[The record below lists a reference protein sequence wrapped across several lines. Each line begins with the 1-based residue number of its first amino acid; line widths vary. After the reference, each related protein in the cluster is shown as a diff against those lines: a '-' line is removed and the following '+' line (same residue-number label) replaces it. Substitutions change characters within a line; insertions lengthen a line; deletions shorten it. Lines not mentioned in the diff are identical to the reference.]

1 MPAAQTPPKLLAFQL
16 ALLTALTPFAIDTY
30 LPAMAQMAL
39 DFDTSVQAMGK
50 TVSSYLLGFAL
61 GQLIG
66 GPLSD
71 RYGRKLIAACGL
83 GFFILCSVQIMLGDN
98 LSDLVQWRFL
108 QAIGGGF
115 ATVVVAAIVRDN
127 FSGRESATIFSMIGI
142 IMMVA
147 PLIAP
152 AVGSLILTISEWQS
166 IFLFLIAYAVL
177 LLGVLAIYIPD
188 SPVHSSASD
197 TGSSHT
203 TTSVQAPRQSLPRHF
218 YESYK
223 QVFAQTSAMPH
234 LLGQSLISGILFT
247 FITNAAFILIDYFGV
262 SKNHFSLYFAMIV
275 AGIMLANRLNIHLLN
290 AYPRHKI
297 LLVGCS
303 LQMLATVSLA
313 LVTYTSTPSLV
324 LFITFFS
331 VIIAC
336 IGFIFGNNLSL
347 YMDYYPQHSGSAN
360 AVFGCSTFLAGS
372 LLGTLSS
379 SFHTDDLIPITTII
393 ACSSVLGSSLLIWKV
408 SKLKSAE

>member
-1 MPAAQTPPKLLAFQL
+1 MSAAQTPPKLLAFQL

-30 LPAMAQMAL
+30 LPAMAQMAQ

-177 LLGVLAIYIPD
+177 LFGVLAIYIPD
-188 SPVHSSASD
+188 SPIHPR
-197 TGSSHT
+197 
-203 TTSVQAPRQSLPRHF
+203 TSVQAPRQSLPRHF

-290 AYPRHKI
+290 VYPRHKI

-313 LVTYTSTPSLV
+313 LVTYTSVPSLV
-324 LFITFFS
+324 LFIALFS

-379 SFHTDDLIPITTII
+379 SFHTDNLIPITTII

-408 SKLKSAE
+408 LGTSEQLKSAE

>member
-1 MPAAQTPPKLLAFQL
+1 MPAAHTPPKLLAFQL

-30 LPAMAQMAL
+30 LPAMAQMAQ
-39 DFDTSVQAMGK
+39 DFDTNVQAMGK

-71 RYGRKLIAACGL
+71 RYGRKLIAAFGL
-83 GFFILCSVQIMLGDN
+83 GFFILCSVQIMLGNN
-98 LSDLVQWRFL
+98 LGDLVQWRFL

-152 AVGSLILTISEWQS
+152 AVGSLILAISDWQS

-177 LLGVLAIYIPD
+177 LFGVLAIYIPD
-188 SPVHSSASD
+188 SPIHSSV
-197 TGSSHT
+197 SHT
-203 TTSVQAPRQSLPRHF
+203 EPKSEPAPRPSLTRHF

-262 SKNHFSLYFAMIV
+262 GKNQFSLYFAMIV
-275 AGIMLANRLNIHLLN
+275 AGIMLANRLNIHLLST
-290 AYPRHKI
+290 YPRHKI

-313 LVTYTSTPSLV
+313 MVTYTTTPSLV
-324 LFITFFS
+324 MIIAIFT

-379 SFHTDDLIPITTII
+379 SFHTGNLIPISTII